1 MSITYNE
8 NSIIIKKLLK
18 SKEIAYSDIRSVVLS
33 SNESIITTKLGEII
47 KYKDGLICDRKNLYR
62 AIKKLNIYF
71 RNEDELSE
79 VDNLY
84 SIDEISKKISE
95 NQAYVKEY
103 AGNLIRQEL
112 GPEYDINLYS
122 IDVDDYIEMCF
133 DFTKNGEIIKDN
145 PGETQYSVS
154 TDPSESFDGYVV
166 AFLLEW
172 DGNGKYGITEELK
185 YRESCE
191 KYINQSINCFV
202 ENYRNIC

>member
-112 GPEYDINLYS
+112 GAEYDINLYS
-122 IDVDDYIEMCF
+122 IDVNDYIEMCF
-133 DFTKNGEIIKDN
+133 DFTKNGEVIKDN

-172 DGNGKYGITEELK
+172 DGNGKYGITEALK

-202 ENYRNIC
+202 ENYRNNC

>member
-33 SNESIITTKLGEII
+33 GNESIITTKLGEII
-47 KYKDGLICDRKNLYR
+47 KYKDSLICDQKNLYR

-95 NQAYVKEY
+95 NH
-103 AGNLIRQEL
+103 
-112 GPEYDINLYS
+112 
-122 IDVDDYIEMCF
+122 
-133 DFTKNGEIIKDN
+133 
-145 PGETQYSVS
+145 
-154 TDPSESFDGYVV
+154 
-166 AFLLEW
+166 
-172 DGNGKYGITEELK
+172 
-185 YRESCE
+185 
-191 KYINQSINCFV
+191 
-202 ENYRNIC
+202 

>member
-18 SKEIAYSDIRSVVLS
+18 SKEIAYSDIRSVVLFG
-33 SNESIITTKLGEII
+33 NESIITTKLGEII
-47 KYKDGLICDRKNLYR
+47 KYKDSLICDRKNLYR

-112 GPEYDINLYS
+112 GAEYDINLYS
-122 IDVDDYIEMCF
+122 IDVNDYIEMCF
-133 DFTKNGEIIKDN
+133 DFTKNGEVIKDN

-172 DGNGKYGITEELK
+172 DGNGKYGITEALK

-202 ENYRNIC
+202 ENYRNNC

>member
-95 NQAYVKEY
+95 NQEYVKEY

-202 ENYRNIC
+202 ENYRNNC